1 MGIKKKEIVGV
12 LVEIAVT
19 LLYIVVFYLLTYFL
33 MR

>member
-12 LVEIAVT
+12 LVEIVVP
-19 LLYIVVFYLLTYFL
+19 LLYIVVLYLLTYFL